1 MIYQTKKIIIID
13 NSDLS
18 YSGEDIDGNILR
30 GTETSL
36 ILLAEQFAKMSI
48 HVDFCNSINK
58 HLNVNGVN
66 YFHKN
71 NINKKII
78 YDLAI
83 VISDANEFKRV
94 SSIKKAVFSNSNQP
108 IEKFIR
114 KKQLFSFF
122 KHRPKMILEGEY
134 HYNTRSFLTSFFGKK
149 ILPIAVDYDFTN
161 IKLNLPDIKNKN
173 AIFTTRSDRNL
184 SFLIDC
190 WAHIKKNSKESK
202 LFINPPYNL
211 TEQDK
216 KNHIQ
221 LREKGSKKDLI
232 KDLINSRLMLN
243 PGHKGEVFCLA
254 AEEAR
259 ELCVPIVTMGYGALF
274 ERVEHGISGFIAR
287 NQEEFIKY
295 STDILNDDNLFLK
308 LQKNLSLKRNS
319 RSYKDVAN
327 DFLKLI
333 YES

>member
-1 MIYQTKKIIIID
+1 MKTKIYFIESSTSFNKNYLDSPSIAGSEKTLINITNELSKNDDLIINVFNKTD
-13 NSDLS
+13 EPFKL
-18 YSGEDIDGNILR
+18 GNL
-30 GTETSL
+30 EW
-36 ILLAEQFAKMSI
+36 
-48 HVDFCNSINK
+48 
-58 HLNVNGVN
+58 
-66 YFHKN
+66 N
-71 NINKKII
+71 NINEINKYEFPDFLI
-78 YDLAI
+78 AM
-83 VISDANEFKRV
+83 SDAKLL
-94 SSIKKAVFSNSNQP
+94 SLTKSKKKFLWSHSVQP

-184 SFLIDC
+184 SFLIEC

-216 KNHIQ
+216 KNDIQ
-221 LREKGSKKDLI
+221 LREKGSRKDLI

-308 LQKNLSLKRNS
+308 LQKNLSLRRNS
-319 RSYKDVAN
+319 RTYKDVAN